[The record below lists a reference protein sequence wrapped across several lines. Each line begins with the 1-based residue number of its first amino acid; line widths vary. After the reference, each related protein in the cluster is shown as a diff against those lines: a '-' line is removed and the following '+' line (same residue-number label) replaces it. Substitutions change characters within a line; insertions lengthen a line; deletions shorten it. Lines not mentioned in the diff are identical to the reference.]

1 MTLWG
6 SQMKNDV
13 TKIVLAGE
21 GGQGIQ
27 TIAKILSSAL
37 VYAGYSVSYI
47 PQFGPEQRGTPSVSF
62 IQFSKSEIT
71 YPKFD
76 TADIVMVL
84 RHRAIKTIEYYIGS
98 KTFVLFDSSTIARN
112 KFSIN
117 NSRIFAIP
125 ATKLAEEEFGAK
137 NQNILA
143 LGVLAKNFLDYPKN
157 ALWQE
162 IAKILVKKF
171 AKNKELAEKAK
182 AAFDFAYDFQLEN
195 KKFTK
200 PEYGTSESLIIKK
213 NTERVAVIVP
223 KYCKGCG
230 ICILKCPVKA
240 LSFGKTLGVYGTPTP
255 DIDID
260 KCIACCNCFR
270 FCPDSAIKVSTTRK

>member
-1 MTLWG
+1 
-6 SQMKNDV
+6 MKKEI

-27 TIAKILSSAL
+27 TIAKVLSTAL
-37 VYAGYSVSYI
+37 VSAGYFVSYI

-84 RHRAIKTIEYYIGS
+84 RRRAINTIMSYIGAN
-98 KTFVLFDSSTIARN
+98 TQVVFDSSTIARQ

-117 NSRIFAIP
+117 NSKIFAIP
-125 ATKLAEEEFGAK
+125 ATKLAEEQFGNK

-143 LGVLAKNFLDYPKN
+143 LGVLSKNFLDYPKN
-157 ALWQE
+157 AMWE
-162 IAKILVKKF
+162 IIFNQLGKKF
-171 AKNKELAEKAK
+171 AKNKDLADKAK
-182 AAFDFAYDFQLEN
+182 EAFDFAYDFQLET
-195 KKFTK
+195 KKFSK
-200 PEYGTSESLIIKK
+200 PEYDTSENLVIKK
-213 NTERVAVIVP
+213 NADRVAIIVP

-230 ICILKCPVKA
+230 ICILKCPTKS

-255 DIDID
+255 DIDLET
-260 KCIACCNCFR
+260 CIACGNCFK
-270 FCPDSAIKVSTTRK
+270 FCPDSAIKVEKK

>member
-1 MTLWG
+1 
-6 SQMKNDV
+6 MKNDV

-27 TIAKILSSAL
+27 TIAKILSLAL
-37 VYAGYSVSYI
+37 VKADYFVSYI

-62 IQFSKSEIT
+62 IQFSKSQIT

-84 RHRAIKTIEYYIGS
+84 RRRAIKTIESYIGS
-98 KTFVLFDSSTIARN
+98 KTDVLFDSSTIARQN
-112 KFSIN
+112 FTLN
-117 NSRIFAIP
+117 NSRLFAIP

-143 LGVLAKNFLDYPKN
+143 LAALAKNFLDYPKN
-157 ALWQE
+157 ALWE
-162 IAKILVKKF
+162 IIAEQLGKKF
-171 AKNKELAEKAK
+171 AKNKSLAGKAK
-182 AAFDFAYDFQLEN
+182 EAFDFAYDFSLES

-200 PEYGTSESLIIKK
+200 AEYDTSDSLIVKK
-213 NTERVAVIVP
+213 NSQRVAVIVP

-230 ICILKCPVKA
+230 ICILKCPVNA
-240 LSFGKTLGVYGTPTP
+240 LSFGKTLGVYGTPVP
-255 DIDID
+255 EIDID
-260 KCIACCNCFR
+260 KCINCGNCYR
-270 FCPDSAIKVSTTRK
+270 FCPDCAIRVVKK

>member
-1 MTLWG
+1 
-6 SQMKNDV
+6 MKNDI

-37 VYAGYSVSYI
+37 LYAGYNVSYI

-62 IQFSKSEIT
+62 IQFSKSNIP

-76 TADIVMVL
+76 TADIVMIL
-84 RHRAIKTIEYYIGS
+84 RRRAIKTVETYIGTRTS
-98 KTFVLFDSSTIARN
+98 VLFDSSTIARS
-112 KFSIN
+112 KFSVN

-125 ATKLAEEEFGAK
+125 ATKLAEEEFGSK

-143 LGVLAKNFLDYPKN
+143 LGALAKNFLDYPKN

-162 IAKILVKKF
+162 IAINLAKKF
-171 AKNKELAEKAK
+171 DGNKELAEKSK
-182 AAFDFAYDFQLEN
+182 AAFDFAYEFQLEN
-195 KKFTK
+195 RKFTK
-200 PEYGTSESLIIKK
+200 PEYDTSENLILKR
-213 NTERVAVIVP
+213 NAERIAVIVP

-260 KCIACCNCFR
+260 KCIACGNCFR
-270 FCPDSAIKVSTTRK
+270 FCPDCAIKVEKK

>member
-1 MTLWG
+1 
-6 SQMKNDV
+6 MKKEI

-27 TIAKILSSAL
+27 TIAKILSAAL
-37 VYAGYSVSYI
+37 VSAGYFVSYI

-84 RHRAIKTIEYYIGS
+84 RRRAIKTVESFIGA
-98 KTFVLFDSSTIARN
+98 KTQVLFDSSTIARQ
-112 KFSIN
+112 KFTIN
-117 NSRIFAIP
+117 NSKIFAIP
-125 ATKLAEEEFGAK
+125 ATKLAEEQFGNK

-143 LGVLAKNFLDYPKN
+143 LGVLAKFFLDYPKN
-157 ALWQE
+157 AMWE
-162 IAKILVKKF
+162 IISDQLGKKF

-182 AAFDFAYDFQLEN
+182 AAFDFAYNFPLES
-195 KKFTK
+195 KKFSK
-200 PEYGTSESLIIKK
+200 PEYDTSEEIIIKK
-213 NTERVAVIVP
+213 NLERVVVIIP

-230 ICILKCPVKA
+230 ICIEKCPVKA

-255 DIDID
+255 EIDIE
-260 KCIACCNCFR
+260 KCIACGNCFR
-270 FCPDSAIKVSTTRK
+270 FCPDSAIKVEKK